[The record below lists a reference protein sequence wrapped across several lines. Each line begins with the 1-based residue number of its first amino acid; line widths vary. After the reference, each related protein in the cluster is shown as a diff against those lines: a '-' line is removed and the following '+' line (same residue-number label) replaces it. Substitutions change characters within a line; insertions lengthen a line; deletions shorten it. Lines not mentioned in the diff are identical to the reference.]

1 MAIEDLI
8 KAVEVSGQERIS
20 EIMERSKSEAD
31 ELIREAKE
39 KDQPIR
45 RRLLEDATQT
55 VAIQRNKMLSTAREK
70 SRMEIIKAKN
80 EVFEKIFE
88 EAVQKM
94 GFVRDR
100 PQYREILK
108 ALLGEALRDLGSDDV
123 VLHID
128 KKDEVLLKD
137 ILTELKLSN
146 KIVTDLPCAGGLNVY
161 SHDERFIVFNTLES
175 RLKRAKEIYRP
186 EIFSILFSE

>member
-94 GFVRDR
+94 GSVRDR

-128 KKDEVLLKD
+128 KKDEVLMKD

-146 KIVTDLPCAGGLNVY
+146 EIVTDLPCAGGLNVY

-186 EIFSILFSE
+186 EIFSIVFSE